1 MSRPIEDF
9 AWLIQP
15 EPWMDESSCKGLD
28 PAMFHMEQGQS
39 ATKAKEI
46 CNSCLVSSEC
56 LDYGRR
62 TGSIGVWGGQV
73 LTLAKRGARSR
84 PIEITPVVL
93 ITRDSKPVAVSPGV
107 KRRRQGPQPP
117 TGQIAA
123 SKSQ

>member
-1 MSRPIEDF
+1 MSGPIEDF

-15 EPWMDESSCKGLD
+15 EPWMEHSSCRGLD

-39 ATKAKEI
+39 AGKAREV
-46 CNSCLVSSEC
+46 CNSCPVSTEC
-56 LDYGRR
+56 LNYGQR

-73 LTLAKRGARSR
+73 LTLAKRGKRIG
-84 PIEITPVVL
+84 PVEIVPVVL

-107 KRRRQGPQPP
+107 KRRRQEPQPA